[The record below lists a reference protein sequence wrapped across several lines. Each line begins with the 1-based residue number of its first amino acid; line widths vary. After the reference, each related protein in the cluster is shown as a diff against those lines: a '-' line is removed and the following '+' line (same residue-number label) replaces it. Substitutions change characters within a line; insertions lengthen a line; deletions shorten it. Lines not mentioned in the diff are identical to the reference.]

1 MLTYGLVNTIHIHH
15 NGHGHF
21 VTSSS
26 FAGKVKMYDSI
37 NLTPIKELLDHIE
50 VVYSVDSS
58 FSEIEQVFIS
68 ATQNGNAECGIL
80 AIAYTMDI
88 AAENNPTTLVYA
100 PSEIRKYLLTV
111 FTNP

>member
-37 NLTPIKELLDHIE
+37 NLTPIEELLDHIE

-68 ATQNGNAECGIL
+68 ATQNGNFECGIL
-80 AIAYTMDI
+80 ATAYTMDI
-88 AAENNPTTLVYA
+88 AA
-100 PSEIRKYLLTV
+100 
-111 FTNP
+111 